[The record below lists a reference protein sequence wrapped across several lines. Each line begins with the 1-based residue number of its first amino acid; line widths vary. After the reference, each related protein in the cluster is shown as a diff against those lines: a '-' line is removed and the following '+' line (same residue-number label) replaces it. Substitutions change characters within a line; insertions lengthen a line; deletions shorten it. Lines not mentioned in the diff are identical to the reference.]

1 MKNFWKV
8 FFTFVTGGL
17 ILACGF
23 ASSPT
28 TEPDRQS
35 IATIVAGT
43 IQAIT
48 ATAPTNT
55 AAPQGLPVSFANTHL
70 VIPNGLADGVSG
82 TNTTEVELPYINPAL
97 GDMPQHIVL
106 ELHGYPLSNAAKLM
120 IFHAS
125 DYAQYSDLTQKLIS
139 ALKSFG
145 YSPGQPLPQDF
156 PVGDAFYV
164 QANTV
169 SFQDGQ
175 GLRYLTQFDLAV
187 SPINNY
193 ELFYYFHG
201 LTKDGKYYVSAI
213 LPVNVSF
220 LPANSYSNEPTPPNG
235 VPFDGTNSGTYL
247 QYMPAITQ
255 KLNSARPEDFNPPL
269 TTLDALIQSIAV
281 NP

>member
-1 MKNFWKV
+1 MNEHKKIILIISLA
-8 FFTFVTGGL
+8 GL
-17 ILACGF
+17 ILACSI
-23 ASSPT
+23 AAPAESTPN
-28 TEPDRQS
+28 PQS
-35 IATIVAGT
+35 VATIVAGT

-48 ATAPTNT
+48 AAAPTHN

-82 TNTTEVELPYINPAL
+82 TNTTEVELPYINPSL
-97 GDMPQHIVL
+97 GDMPQHVVL

-125 DYAQYSDLTQKLIS
+125 DYAQYSDLTQKLIG
-139 ALKSFG
+139 ALKSLG
-145 YSPGQPLPQDF
+145 YSPGQSLPQDF
-156 PVGDAFYV
+156 PVGDMFYA

-169 SFQDGQ
+169 SFQGGQ

-187 SPINNY
+187 TSINNN

-213 LPVNVSF
+213 LPLNVSF
-220 LPANSYSNEPTPPNG
+220 LPANGNSDEPTPPNG
-235 VPFDGTNSGTYL
+235 VPFDGTNSAVYL
-247 QYMPAITQ
+247 QYMTAITQ

-269 TTLDALIQSIAV
+269 TTLDALIQSITV